1 MKLTS
6 ICIASNRIQVIAS
19 HISRRSLATTNKSAM
34 TGSGKNCPIARVTRS
49 VPVTKMEGEVT
60 KGFGRGS
67 TEIGCPTANFNE
79 QVVEDL
85 PSDFEA
91 GIYFG
96 WANISSE
103 PNSVKKAV
111 VSIGWNPYYKNTKK
125 SVETH
130 ILHEY
135 DDKFY
140 GDWLKLLICGYI
152 RPEANFNSLDELIQ
166 AIKGDVQHA
175 NDALDQDMFKEF
187 QTDSFFQK
195 EK

>member
-1 MKLTS
+1 
-6 ICIASNRIQVIAS
+6 
-19 HISRRSLATTNKSAM
+19 M
-34 TGSGKNCPIARVTRS
+34 TGSGEKSSVVERITRS
-49 VPVTKMEGEVT
+49 VTVTKMEGEVT

-85 PSDFEA
+85 PKDFEA

-103 PNSVKKAV
+103 PDTVRKAV

-135 DDKFY
+135 KQQFY

-152 RPEANFNSLDELIQ
+152 RPEANFDSLDELIQ
-166 AIKGDVQHA
+166 AIKDDIQHA
-175 NDALDQDMFKEF
+175 GKALDQDMFKEF
-187 QTDSFFQK
+187 QSESFFHK
-195 EK
+195 TS